1 MFVFK
6 IVGSRTLQMGELVAS
21 GVSPDL
27 IQIKLLAIVPLNNK
41 KTKYLHAKCCW
52 REDVIITLFL
62 LVTNSALQQENV
74 N

>member
-41 KTKYLHAKCCW
+41 KNKIFACKMQLERRRNNK
-52 REDVIITLFL
+52 
-62 LVTNSALQQENV
+62 
-74 N
+74 